1 MLYPTVEGFA
11 ITDKKKKNMSHN
23 HSHNHSSET
32 SEKNLFI
39 TMALNF
45 FITIAEVIGGLISGS
60 LSLISDALH
69 NFSDGIAIIITY
81 IAMRLSKKPKTFK
94 YTFGLKR
101 AEIIAA
107 IINASTLII
116 ISFFLIKEAIARFY
130 NPSTITGSLML
141 IVAALGL
148 FANVIGTLLL
158 KKGSSNN
165 LNIRA
170 AYFHLLSDAVSS
182 LAVIIGAVFIMY
194 YKIYWIDSLL
204 TILISLYILKET
216 YEIVKESIDILMMSN
231 PEGIDLNEL
240 KDIVEKIPGVINIH
254 HIHLWK
260 LNDNDTHFEAHIE
273 VEDMTV
279 SKTAEINKLIEHQ
292 LHDKYEINHTTL
304 QFECD
309 QCDVKN
315 IV

>member
-1 MLYPTVEGFA
+1 
-11 ITDKKKKNMSHN
+11 MSHN
-23 HSHNHSSET
+23 HSHSTEVT
-32 SEKNLFI
+32 SEKNLFV

-45 FITIAEVIGGLISGS
+45 LITITEVIGGFISGS

-116 ISFFLIKEAIARFY
+116 ISFFLMKEAIIRFY
-130 NPSTITGSLML
+130 NPTTIAGNLML
-141 IVAALGL
+141 IVATLGL
-148 FANVIGTLLL
+148 IANVAGTLLL
-158 KKGSSNN
+158 KKGSKDN

-182 LAVIIGAVFIMY
+182 VAVIVGALFIIFF
-194 YKIYWIDSLL
+194 KIYWIDPLL
-204 TILISLYILKET
+204 TILISVYILKET
-216 YEIVKESIDILMMSN
+216 YEIVKEAIEIVMMSS
-231 PEGIDLNEL
+231 PEGIELNEL
-240 KDIVEKIPGVINIH
+240 KHLVEEIPGIKNIH

-260 LNDNDTHFEAHIE
+260 MNDNDTHFEAHIG
-273 VEDMTV
+273 VEDMAV
-279 SKTAEINKLIEHQ
+279 SKTIEIQKQIEQKLHN
-292 LHDKYEINHTTL
+292 KYEINHTTL
-304 QFECD
+304 QFECGACEEVD
-309 QCDVKN
+309 LIKN
-315 IV
+315 GN

>member
-1 MLYPTVEGFA
+1 
-11 ITDKKKKNMSHN
+11 MSHN
-23 HSHNHSSET
+23 HSHNSGSET

-45 FITIAEVIGGLISGS
+45 FITIAEVIGGFISGS

-116 ISFFLIKEAIARFY
+116 ISFFLIKEAIERFY
-130 NPSTITGSLML
+130 NPSPITGSLML

-148 FANVIGTLLL
+148 IANIAGTLLL
-158 KKGSSNN
+158 KKGSEGN

-182 LAVIIGAVFIMY
+182 LAVIIGAVFIIF
-194 YKIYWIDSLL
+194 YKIYWIDPLL
-204 TILISLYILKET
+204 TILISVYILKET
-216 YEIVKESIDILMMSN
+216 YEIVKEALDVIMMSS

-240 KDIVEKIPGVINIH
+240 KLLVESINGVKNIH

-260 LNDNDTHFEAHIE
+260 LNDIDTHFEAHIE
-273 VEDMTV
+273 VEDMVV
-279 SKTAEINKLIEHQ
+279 SKTAEIQKLIEHE
-292 LHDKYEINHTTL
+292 LHDRHEINHTTL

-309 QCDVKN
+309 KCSTKS